1 MGFPRYHGA
10 EGVEE
15 FCRRLVDEAGVLLL
29 PSTIYR
35 SEVGPSF
42 PDRFR
47 LGYGRRGL
55 AEGLAAMAEHI
66 EHSVRAGS

>member
-1 MGFPRYHGA
+1 MGFPRYLGA

-15 FCRRLVDEAGVLLL
+15 FCRRLVEEAGVLLL

-35 SEVGPSF
+35 SEVGPSC

-47 LGYGRRGL
+47 LGYGRRDL
-55 AEGLAAMAEHI
+55 DEGLAAMADHI
-66 EHSVRAGS
+66 DRRVGAGS